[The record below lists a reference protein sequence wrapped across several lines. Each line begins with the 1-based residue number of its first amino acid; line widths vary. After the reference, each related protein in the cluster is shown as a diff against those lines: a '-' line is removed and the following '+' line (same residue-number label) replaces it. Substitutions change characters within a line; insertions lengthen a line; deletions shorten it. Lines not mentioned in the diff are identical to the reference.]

1 MYRAQIFSLL
11 GHFCLSFLIILK
23 LSGHVLASDI
33 IEIETKH
40 FTIVSEAELEP
51 VADLLAKNILDQC
64 AERTDLLEYRTGSE
78 RIPFLIA
85 RDITILDEMFQN
97 YYKGQISVSS
107 KKYIKDEFCGGG
119 KVGAILVTAGT
130 IRLCVVDQAFWL
142 DRIQDEKKFC
152 PDITHEMMHIVQN
165 ELTGG
170 GLRNPGQS
178 ATDVRG
184 PAWMFEGA
192 AELSEHISRF
202 GEARLDEIDM
212 LVRDSIPPGSLELS
226 QMESFDMRSTY
237 KNLHYKKGFIAA
249 KFLYDRSGSDSILSF
264 YKCIGRK
271 KDWEHCFEKTFEM
284 SIDRFYSIRSLK

>member
-1 MYRAQIFSLL
+1 MYKARIFSVS
-11 GHFCLSFLIILK
+11 GHFCLSFLITLK

-33 IEIETKH
+33 IEIETQH
-40 FTIVSEAELEP
+40 FTIVSEAELDP

-85 RDITILDEMFQN
+85 RDIVVLDEIFQN
-97 YYKGQISVSS
+97 YYKGQISVSPNTS
-107 KKYIKDEFCGGG
+107 VRNEFCGGG
-119 KVGAILVTAGT
+119 KAGGMLVTAGT
-130 IRLCVVDQAFWL
+130 IRFCVGDQAFWL
-142 DRIQDEKKFC
+142 DRIRDEKKFC

-178 ATDVRG
+178 ATDVLG

-202 GEARLDEIDM
+202 GEARLDLIDM

-226 QMESFDMRSTY
+226 QMESFDMRGTY
-237 KNLHYKKGFIAA
+237 KNLHYTKGFIAA

-284 SIDRFYSIRSLK
+284 SVERFYSIRSLK